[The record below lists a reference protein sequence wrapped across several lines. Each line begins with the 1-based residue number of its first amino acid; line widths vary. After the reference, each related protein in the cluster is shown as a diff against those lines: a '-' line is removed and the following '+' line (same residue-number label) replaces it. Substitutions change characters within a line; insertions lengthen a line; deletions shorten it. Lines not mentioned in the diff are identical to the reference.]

1 MRAWL
6 VALGICLAVQ
16 PLQAE
21 VVDFPAP
28 GGATARVVVY
38 SSLDARLAAP
48 LIAGFQRRYPAISVR
63 YEDLLTAEIAARV
76 MAETDAGLS
85 TADLTFTSAMDLAMK
100 LANDGYARAADIPQ
114 AGDWPRWANWRDTAF
129 ALTFEPGVFVYH
141 RPSFP
146 QGPPETRAALLRWLA
161 TAPHGRIGTYDIA
174 RSGVGYLF
182 FLRDL
187 EHFNDVWSLV
197 DAMGKAGL
205 RSFATSQDIINRVN
219 TGELLIGYN
228 ILGSYAADQTA
239 QLPDLGFVLPRDFIV
254 VASRVAVIPR
264 AAARPDLGEALL
276 AYLMSREGQTLLA
289 DRLRLPAVSLDVAG
303 PDSAGAMQAALGDRL
318 RPVPVSPGLLAYL
331 DAAKREQ
338 VLERW
343 QALVGQ
349 DR

>member
-1 MRAWL
+1 MRAVHL
-6 VALGICLAVQ
+6 ALALCLPAL
-16 PLQAE
+16 PLWAE
-21 VVDFPAP
+21 VVRFAAPA
-28 GGATARVVVY
+28 GGDTEAVVY

-48 LIAGFQRRYPAISVR
+48 LIAAFQRLNPGIAVR

-76 MAETDAGLS
+76 VAETDAGRP

-100 LANDGYARAADIPQ
+100 LANDGYARPAEVPQ
-114 AGDWPRWANWRDTAF
+114 AADWPRWANWRDTAF

-146 QGPPETRAALLRWLA
+146 YGPPDTRAALMRWLE
-161 TAPHGRIGTYDIA
+161 TAPPGRIGTYDIT

-187 EHFNDVWSLV
+187 EHFNDLWTMV
-197 DAMGKAGL
+197 DLMGRAGL
-205 RSFATSQDIINRVN
+205 QTFPTSQDIIDRVN

-239 QLPDLGFVLPRDFIV
+239 RLPDLGFALPRDFIV
-254 VASRVAVIPR
+254 VASRVALIPR

-276 AYLMSREGQTLLA
+276 AFLMSQEGQTLLA
-289 DRLRLPAVSLDVAG
+289 DRLRLPAVSLEVAG
-303 PDSAGAMQAALGDRL
+303 QDSAGAMQAALGDRL

-343 QALVGQ
+343 QSLVAPQ
-349 DR
+349 R